1 MAKLTTRTLASGVTV
16 SDLIHIVIPS
26 DISQDP
32 AGSSYKASIQQVF
45 DAYPS
50 VAITGGTYNSGT
62 GTITITN
69 STGGTVNITGVTSGS
84 VFTGGTVPGAT
95 IFSNGVTASTLSAST
110 LFVNGVQITGDTY
123 VTGGTFSIDTI
134 TFTNNQG
141 GTFTVTGLTTGG
153 SSVFT
158 GGTVNGPTNF
168 TNGLS
173 ANTISATT
181 YYNLPGSSSG
191 NCFVDFY
198 VRNVHGCSPI
208 SIWDETQT
216 NGSNAYGILSFSL
229 GNNSKTYG
237 DYSHANGFLTE
248 TGSNNGYLLTGCTAG
263 ICAIESTYGDVSS
276 NFSTGISSF
285 VFFDDTSYSSLYP
298 SYVFAVSAVT
308 FDGTNTIVYLYDT
321 SVDTL
326 GDNAIMSDTNGPSFW
341 GGNQVFGGHYG
352 NASGISTYAIGI
364 GSTSKGSG
372 SYSIGQFSSAEGQS
386 YSYGGYSHAE
396 GFFTTAS
403 GNYSHSEGSGS
414 NAIGIGSHAEGTNT
428 QAIGSSSHA
437 EGTNS
442 VASGQFSHSEGS
454 STASG
459 IFSHAQGDSSVASGQ
474 YAHSQNKGTQAI
486 GGSTHAG
493 GFGGIARGEVSF
505 SHGVLTEANG
515 PTTAVLGGDLNIISS
530 GGTYGSAI
538 LGGSGNT
545 ITYVSLT
552 DDVRSSAIIGG
563 SGNTV
568 TSFESVIIGGEF
580 NNVTAPRSVILGG
593 ANITA
598 NASDTTYVPNF
609 VIAES
614 YTPASSL
621 DTVGEPGSITWDN
634 TYLYYKT
641 NTGWKRLNGSTF

>member
-1 MAKLTTRTLASGVTV
+1 MAKLTTRTLASGVTTD
-16 SDLIHIVIPS
+16 DLIHIVITG
-26 DISQDP
+26 DTSQDQ

-45 DAYPS
+45 DAYPY
-50 VAITGGTYNSGT
+50 VTFTGGTYNSGT

-69 STGGTVNITGVTSGS
+69 NTGGTVSITGVTSG
-84 VFTGGTVPGAT
+84 GG
-95 IFSNGVTASTLSAST
+95 
-110 LFVNGVQITGDTY
+110 
-123 VTGGTFSIDTI
+123 
-134 TFTNNQG
+134 
-141 GTFTVTGLTTGG
+141 
-153 SSVFT
+153 SVFT

-216 NGSNAYGILSFSL
+216 RASNAYGILSFAL
-229 GNNSKTYG
+229 GNMTETWGN
-237 DYSHANGFLTE
+237 YSYANGQRTR
-248 TGSNNGYLLTGCTAG
+248 TGSDNGYLVNSCTAG
-263 ICAIESTYGDVSS
+263 VCVLDSSYGDTTADYTTGATSFIVFDDMSYSAIYSTYVAS
-276 NFSTGISSF
+276 
-285 VFFDDTSYSSLYP
+285 
-298 SYVFAVSAVT
+298 VSAVT
-308 FDGTNTIVYLYDT
+308 FNGTNTIVYLNDI
-321 SVDTL
+321 SVDTFGQPGVISNTNPPNGWL
-326 GDNAIMSDTNGPSFW
+326 GD
-341 GGNQVFGGHYG
+341 QVFGGTF
-352 NASGISTYAIGI
+352 ASAN
-364 GSTSKGSG
+364 GSG
-372 SYSIGQFSSAEGQS
+372 SVSIGVGSSSNGESSFSIGNYSSAS
-386 YSYGGYSHAE
+386 NISKSYGPYSSSEGKNSVTYGVGSHSEGESTMAIGVASHSEGGNTIATGDFSHAE
-396 GFFTTAS
+396 G
-403 GNYSHSEGSGS
+403 
-414 NAIGIGSHAEGTNT
+414 INT
-428 QAIGSSSHA
+428 QAIGLTSHA

-442 VASGQFSHSEGS
+442 VASGMFSHAEGS

-530 GGTYGSAI
+530 GNTYGSAI

-545 ITYVSLT
+545 ITYLSLT
-552 DDVRSSAIIGG
+552 DDVTISVIIGG

-568 TSFESVIIGGEF
+568 TSFESAIIGGEF

-598 NASDTTYVPNF
+598 NTSDTTYVPNF

-614 YTPASSL
+614 YTPTSSA

-641 NTGWKRLNGSTF
+641 NTGWRRLNGSTF

>member
-50 VAITGGTYNSGT
+50 VTITGGTYNSGT

-216 NGSNAYGILSFSL
+216 RASNAYGELSFAL
-229 GNNSKTYG
+229 GNMTETWG
-237 DYSHANGFLTE
+237 DYSYANGVRTR
-248 TGSNNGYLLTGCTAG
+248 TGSDNGYLVNSCTAG
-263 ICAIESTYGDVSS
+263 VCILDSSYGDTTADYTTGSTAFVVFDDMDYSANYSTYLAS
-276 NFSTGISSF
+276 
-285 VFFDDTSYSSLYP
+285 
-298 SYVFAVSAVT
+298 VSAVT
-308 FDGTNTIVYLYDT
+308 WNGTNTIIYLNDIYLDT
-321 SVDTL
+321 FGQPGV
-326 GDNAIMSDTNGPSFW
+326 ITNTYTPNIW
-341 GGNQVFGGHYG
+341 LGNQVFGGKFAKANG
-352 NASGISTYAIGI
+352 SGSIAIGG
-364 GSTSKGSG
+364 GSSAEGES
-372 SYSIGQFSSAEGQS
+372 SYSIGNFSSARNTSIAYGPYSSSEGKSTYAYGVGAHSEGQS
-386 YSYGGYSHAE
+386 TNAIGVA
-396 GFFTTAS
+396 
-403 GNYSHSEGSGS
+403 SHSEGAFS
-414 NAIGIGSHAEGTNT
+414 T
-428 QAIGSSSHA
+428 
-437 EGTNS
+437 
-442 VASGQFSHSEGS
+442 ASGDYSHSEGS

-459 IFSHAQGDSSVASGQ
+459 IFSHAEGDSTTASGQ
-474 YAHSQNKGTQAI
+474 YAHAQNKGTNAY
-486 GGSTHAG
+486 GSSSHAG
-493 GFGGIARGEVSF
+493 GVGSRSNELAF
-505 SHGVLTEANG
+505 SHGELNYADGDWSV
-515 PTTAVLGGDLNIISS
+515 VIGGRLNTVDSGDTSGSTIIGSAYSVISGATPSDPVYHSGVFVGSGHTISS
-530 GGTYGSAI
+530 FH
-538 LGGSGNT
+538 
-545 ITYVSLT
+545 
-552 DDVRSSAIIGG
+552 SAIIGG
-563 SGNTV
+563 IN
-568 TSFESVIIGGEF
+568 
-580 NNVTAPRSVILGG
+580 NNVSAPGSVILGG
-593 ANITA
+593 NSISATN
-598 NASDTTYVPNF
+598 SDTVYVPNF
-609 VIAES
+609 TITTS
-614 YTPASSL
+614 YTPTSSA

-641 NTGWKRLNGSTF
+641 NTGWRRLNGSTF